1 VTETI
6 NTEDLT
12 VRDLFSQAELE
23 KVDYDPEIAAIY
35 CQYIMEG
42 RSMLGA
48 AMGCYE
54 TEHQDESFESD
65 DPDEHRMLQADLKR
79 RGAILQKKFAR
90 WRVTVEKFD
99 QMVNLAMKQRC
110 YAYIEDI
117 IEIADDA
124 TDDAVM
130 GAMGPTI
137 NGKAIRRAELMINTR
152 KFVAG
157 KLLPKVFGDKT
168 QMELTG
174 PDGKELAPTT
184 FNIQLIPQGNFVS
197 EEAALREAEIRDAG
211 PAGTS

>member
-1 VTETI
+1 VTDSLSA
-6 NTEDLT
+6 EDLT
-12 VRDLFSQAELE
+12 IKDLFSQKELE
-23 KVDYDPEIAAIY
+23 RTEYDAHQAAMF

-42 RSMLGA
+42 RSLVGA
-48 AMGCYE
+48 ACGVYE
-54 TEHQDESFESD
+54 SENPNESFESD
-65 DPDEHRMLQADLKR
+65 DPTEHLMLQAELKR
-79 RGAILQKKFAR
+79 HGVDLARTFAK
-90 WRVTVEKFD
+90 WRVKFPRFD
-99 QMVNLAMKQRC
+99 DMVNLAMKQRC
-110 YAYIEDI
+110 YAYVEEM

-174 PDGKELAPTT
+174 ADGKDLAPTT
-184 FNIQLIPQGNFVS
+184 FNIQLVPSGHFI
-197 EEAALREAEIRDAG
+197 AADEAERRVQEGDDDQSA
-211 PAGTS
+211 A